1 MAAPA
6 VAHPQPLSLVA
17 RRLKWVQE
25 LLGKETMEVF
35 PGLIPLTDTTAAVV
49 AVRVVKVLPQQK
61 LLAVR
66 VVRELQI
73 QFLALLFAMQPVAAA
88 LITRVRELLV
98 PRVIVQVQQTQ
109 MVAVVE

>member
-1 MAAPA
+1 M
-6 VAHPQPLSLVA
+6 VELHHWLE
-17 RRLKWVQE
+17 QE
-25 LLGKETMEVF
+25 LQGKETVVEF
-35 PGLIPLTDTTAAVV
+35 PLFLVLADTTAAAA
-49 AVRVVKVLPQQK
+49 AVRMEKVLPQQK

-98 PRVIVQVQQTQ
+98 RRVIVQVQQTQ